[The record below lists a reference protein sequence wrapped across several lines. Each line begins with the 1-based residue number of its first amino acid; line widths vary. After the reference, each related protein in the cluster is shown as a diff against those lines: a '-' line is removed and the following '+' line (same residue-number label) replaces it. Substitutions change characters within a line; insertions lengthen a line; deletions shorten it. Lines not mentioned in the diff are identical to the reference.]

1 MKHIHLFILYKECC
15 TTFNCFC
22 WKHTK
27 KSWKYCTFICI
38 KIFWWQQYLDLFYTL
53 NYFSRCCFIF
63 ILHVCYAFTLLAFYI
78 YLHILKGKLKIICS
92 AWFCFKNSI
101 LFLQKSF
108 LQWYSLIYSFS
119 CTAHNWFCITT
130 LSHYLCHIWKNRLL
144 PFTVGL
150 QIYVIWLDYFVVC
163 PWFL

>member
-1 MKHIHLFILYKECC
+1 MCRCFLFSFNSIWKKKKIIILKVAWVWRWNIFIYLFYNKECC

-63 ILHVCYAFTLLAFYI
+63 ILHVCYAFTLLAFTFTYTSG
-78 YLHILKGKLKIICS
+78 YHTSTIITS
-92 AWFCFKNSI
+92 TTPFHHLFVYKNHG
-101 LFLQKSF
+101 Q
-108 LQWYSLIYSFS
+108 
-119 CTAHNWFCITT
+119 TT
-130 LSHYLCHIWKNRLL
+130 K
-144 PFTVGL
+144 
-150 QIYVIWLDYFVVC
+150 
-163 PWFL
+163 

>member
-1 MKHIHLFILYKECC
+1 MALLISKLDSFHFKISTCVAVFSFSSIRFGKKKKIKSCMSLEMKHIHLFILYKECC

-78 YLHILKGKLKIICS
+78 YIHILKEGKTQDYLFS
-92 AWFCFKNSI
+92 MI
-101 LFLQKSF
+101 LL
-108 LQWYSLIYSFS
+108 
-119 CTAHNWFCITT
+119 
-130 LSHYLCHIWKNRLL
+130 
-144 PFTVGL
+144 
-150 QIYVIWLDYFVVC
+150 
-163 PWFL
+163 